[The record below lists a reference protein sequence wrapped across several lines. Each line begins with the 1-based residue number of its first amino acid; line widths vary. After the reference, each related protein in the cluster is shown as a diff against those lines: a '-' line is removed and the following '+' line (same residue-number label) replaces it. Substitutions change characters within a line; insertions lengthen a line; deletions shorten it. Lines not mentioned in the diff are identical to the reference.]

1 MVEEDK
7 KKVSSAAKMLKLKPS
22 TAKMIMGKRNKQL
35 KLQGEQYRESTQ
47 IQKPL
52 EIIAVDPNNLNNL

>member
-22 TAKMIMGKRNKQL
+22 TAKMIMGKRNKQK
-35 KLQGEQYRESTQ
+35 KL
-47 IQKPL
+47 
-52 EIIAVDPNNLNNL
+52 